1 MITMEGSSMAGQ
13 TTPAPPSE
21 GPAFIYRAATPTFV
35 CRSAGRLAC
44 TAQPDVQYCRWDYN
58 LTPPDLLLNKTA
70 LVRVEKGIELTAFPA
85 DWGPH
90 PDTGRVA
97 DLSPGLMLDL
107 GIETD
112 DEVEIIFPA

>member
-1 MITMEGSSMAGQ
+1 
-13 TTPAPPSE
+13 
-21 GPAFIYRAATPTFV
+21 
-35 CRSAGRLAC
+35 
-44 TAQPDVQYCRWDYN
+44 
-58 LTPPDLLLNKTA
+58 
-70 LVRVEKGIELTAFPA
+70 VEKGIELTAFPA